1 MMGYDRI
8 CSSAIIAPITAL
20 AFDGS
25 NTLYAG
31 SGGQITAY
39 SNIGVE
45 DESIG
50 VCTIGPIDIFSTD
63 TVHGLKCVEESRE
76 VVAFGGKAV
85 CITSLERRDGNYSV
99 SDFYS
104 SLVMKM
110 LFDGLDDLVLDSI
123 MIKDILFI
131 GFAHNFI
138 DVLVILPGYSGCIKL
153 YRVQCPDIS
162 ALFSLSIAAQIRFE
176 APGRNMKLLVASG
189 TVFGKIILWNFDI
202 TAAGLHDVNC
212 SNDDSH
218 AINDVLK
225 TPDVMIDNV
234 LKSHEGVTFKLQWSK
249 DRQKIAS
256 VSDDRTVR
264 LLLMLSSISLLL
276 SSMLSFLLFFNSLYN
291 FITIMISIID
301 IIEIF
306 EITVYIIMK
315 MITIVGYGCWE
326 MKIKH
331 NKFS

>member
-8 CSSAIIAPITAL
+8 CSSAITAPVTAL

-50 VCTIGPIDIFSTD
+50 VITIGSIDVFSTD
-63 TVHGLKCVEESRE
+63 TVHGLKCVEGSRE

-85 CITSLERRDGNYSV
+85 CITSFERRDGNDSV
-99 SDFYS
+99 SDFNS

-110 LFDGLDDLVLDSI
+110 LFDGLDDLALDSI

-138 DVLVILPGYSGCIKL
+138 DVLVILPGYSDYIKL
-153 YRVQCPDIS
+153 YRIQCPDIS
-162 ALFSLSIAAQIRFE
+162 ALFSLSIAAQTRFE
-176 APGRNMKLLVASG
+176 TSGRNMKLLVASG

-202 TAAGLHDVNC
+202 TAAGLHDDNY
-212 SNDDSH
+212 SKKDSH
-218 AINDVLK
+218 AINDVVK
-225 TPDVMIDNV
+225 IPDVTIDNV
-234 LKSHEGVTFKLQWSK
+234 LKTHEGVIFKLQWSK

-264 LLLMLSSISLLL
+264 LLLILSSTSLLL
-276 SSMLSFLLFFNSLYN
+276 LSMLSYFYYLHD
-291 FITIMISIID
+291 FITIVINVINVIK
-301 IIEIF
+301 IIEI
-306 EITVYIIMK
+306 TVFIMMT
-315 MITIVGYGCWE
+315 MITIIGYGC
-326 MKIKH
+326 
-331 NKFS
+331 